1 MVVVTY
7 TCTVLILSLH
17 WHILWASTGQP
28 SLFDSVNSNKTEL
41 LGQTRPAWF
50 IQQGQHCLVQHDLA
64 HFCSVSVVLY
74 SSTLVLMHNFSCIKK
89 QSLYLYIQTSI
100 NENKIINSEI
110 LRHVH
115 VGGLV
120 KPSVLGCI
128 YTNASLIW
136 LLLSYTFF
144 RRLTLVSTI
153 SISINKSHKNLC
165 IHDDNGLV

>member
-1 MVVVTY
+1 
-7 TCTVLILSLH
+7 
-17 WHILWASTGQP
+17 
-28 SLFDSVNSNKTEL
+28 
-41 LGQTRPAWF
+41 
-50 IQQGQHCLVQHDLA
+50 
-64 HFCSVSVVLY
+64 
-74 SSTLVLMHNFSCIKK
+74 MHNFSCIKK

-120 KPSVLGCI
+120 EPSVLGCI